1 MTLKSTFDQIYN
13 QGIIAHKE
21 GKLVDAEVN
30 FRKAVELK
38 PDFSEVYYNLA
49 YTQRLLGRLDEAI
62 SSYRKAIEIQPNFIE
77 AYNNLGMILFEINR
91 IDEAEINNRKAIQ
104 FKPDHAKSHYN
115 LGITLFRLGKLKET
129 VISYKKAI
137 ELKPDYAEAYNNL
150 GVSLHQLFKVDEAE
164 SNYRK
169 AIELKPDYADAHN
182 NLGTLLFNF
191 SKFNESEVSFRKA
204 IELKPDYAEAYNNLG
219 AIQKE
224 FNKFEVAEEYF
235 RKAINFKTN
244 YIDAY
249 INLGNLLKN
258 FNKLDEAEEYY
269 NKVITLK
276 PFNEKA
282 LTGKGLISFKRGDLE
297 LSLKDFNTCNTSD
310 SRALALTSLY
320 ALGRTDEIYQK
331 IDKYSELDDAN
342 IYVAAFSSFI
352 ANKEKKQTAHKFCK
366 NPMDFISI
374 SNISSYF
381 ENSNLFINEVIEEL
395 YNTKT
400 RWEPSGKS
408 THKGFQSMVN
418 LFTKPSEKIEE
429 LRVIIKKEIDLYYQ
443 KFKNDS
449 CSFIKKWPSTYNM
462 MAWHVVL
469 KQLGHQNLHL
479 HPGGWLSGTI
489 YLKTVPDIGK
499 NEGAI
504 EFNLNGVKYSDVNSP
519 KIIHQPKVGDIV
531 LFPSSLHHR
540 TIPFST
546 DTDRIT
552 ISFDL
557 MPDIK
562 KTK

>member
-1 MTLKSTFDQIYN
+1 MDTTIQKAFV
-13 QGIIAHKE
+13 AHQK
-21 GKLVDAEVN
+21 GKLKEAESLYREVL
-30 FRKAVELK
+30 KAQPTNLDISNRLSVLL
-38 PDFSEVYYNLA
+38 YNLGS
-49 YTQRLLGRLDEAI
+49 LEE
-62 SSYRKAIEIQPNFIE
+62 S
-77 AYNNLGMILFEINR
+77 EINLKK
-91 IDEAEINNRKAIQ
+91 IIK
-104 FKPDHAKSHYN
+104 FKPDHAEAHYN
-115 LGITLFRLGKLKET
+115 LGLVLKKMNKLEESKMSIQKGIELKPDYAEAHYSLGNVLFNLGKLKET
-129 VISYKKAI
+129 VISYKKA
-137 ELKPDYAEAYNNL
+137 
-150 GVSLHQLFKVDEAE
+150 V
-164 SNYRK
+164 
-169 AIELKPDYADAHN
+169 
-182 NLGTLLFNF
+182 
-191 SKFNESEVSFRKA
+191 
-204 IELKPDYAEAYNNLG
+204 ELKPDYAEAYNNLG
-219 AIQKE
+219 AVLHHLYIFDE
-224 FNKFEVAEEYF
+224 AESNY
-235 RKAINFKTN
+235 RKAIELKSDYAEAYNNLGAVLKDLGKSDEAVIHCKKAIELKTD

-249 INLGNLLKN
+249 SILSDILNQLD
-258 FNKLDEAEEYY
+258 KLDEAEEYY

-429 LRVIIKKEIDLYYQ
+429 LRVIIKKEIDLYHQ

-546 DTDRIT
+546 DTDRVT